1 MVDSIGDGKTSIT
14 KKVVLPDVISA
25 DSVIEITR
33 ELKQKD
39 DNPEN
44 FVCFFYQPGM
54 DLSICWVAV
63 SYLAD
68 SLNCNKKDRNGAC
81 VKYEEV
87 RPDFASLETLMRL
100 KSKKLNRKDLVK
112 EIVDMTAY
120 VKYEVFKKDNG
131 SQAVFVTLWPDGR
144 EKVIPLKVKN
154 ENGVKKYLFDS
165 PNIPGV
171 FVLEEKYMVI
181 YDSEDMK
188 SSRSL
193 PYQ

>member
-1 MVDSIGDGKTSIT
+1 MLKNAHKSSYGKVLQFKKKIYIISLLITSLFIMCKNDRYRVVDSIGDGKTSIT

-68 SLNCNKKDRNGAC
+68 SLNCNKKDRNGALRQ
-81 VKYEEV
+81 V
-87 RPDFASLETLMRL
+87 
-100 KSKKLNRKDLVK
+100 
-112 EIVDMTAY
+112 
-120 VKYEVFKKDNG
+120 
-131 SQAVFVTLWPDGR
+131 
-144 EKVIPLKVKN
+144 
-154 ENGVKKYLFDS
+154 
-165 PNIPGV
+165 
-171 FVLEEKYMVI
+171 
-181 YDSEDMK
+181 
-188 SSRSL
+188 
-193 PYQ
+193 

>member
-1 MVDSIGDGKTSIT
+1 ME
-14 KKVVLPDVISA
+14 P
-25 DSVIEITR
+25 
-33 ELKQKD
+33 
-39 DNPEN
+39 
-44 FVCFFYQPGM
+44 
-54 DLSICWVAV
+54 
-63 SYLAD
+63 
-68 SLNCNKKDRNGAC
+68 C

-100 KSKKLNRKDLVK
+100 KSKKLNRKDLIK